1 MLASITVALVAFAL
15 LVTVAVL
22 LPRRY
27 MMVRVDPETIAEA
40 LHERLKRDDLKA
52 LILQLI
58 MIMDAPRQEQ

>member
-1 MLASITVALVAFAL
+1 MLASVAVALVAFAI

-40 LHERLKRDDLKA
+40 LRARLDKQELKLLVME
-52 LILQLI
+52 LIAGL
-58 MIMDAPRQEQ
+58 D

>member
-1 MLASITVALVAFAL
+1 MLLNIAVALLAFAL

-40 LHERLKRDDLKA
+40 LRERLDKQQLKLLVME
-52 LILQLI
+52 LIAGL
-58 MIMDAPRQEQ
+58 D